1 MADTQ
6 QDSALKAAKEHT
18 QAYAKS
24 LWNIIN
30 RYRKEPAARDSTAKD
45 HDLQRFSYDSSLL
58 LRLLSVI
65 PYLLVA
71 LFALSFFWDFDGLS
85 YTLFNHSFYF
95 EGLLRILSVSGLIG
109 FLTNW
114 IAITMLFKPA
124 HKRPLLGHGLI
135 PAQKDRIAY
144 RLAQAVSE
152 DLINPEII
160 KRKIHESDIISR
172 YRKRS
177 TAYIRTIIDNP
188 AFRSDLKI
196 LLANYIKDMIANPE
210 IRTALAEKILVQIE
224 ESVRETSLERAALRA
239 YTFIKG
245 QKMQQM
251 VEDALIK
258 IPDSI
263 ETGLDRF
270 DTFLD
275 DLPDRLEANSEK
287 IEEIVTSL
295 LYKLINQLDVHALV
309 EDNLREYDEQRISD
323 IIKKATNEQLRYIQY
338 LGGILGVI
346 GGLVIWEPVFSVIT
360 LSVVAASIFLLD
372 SLMLKIAPEF

>member
-1 MADTQ
+1 MPDTR
-6 QDSALKAAKEHT
+6 QDSALQAAKEQT
-18 QAYAKS
+18 KAYAKN
-24 LWNIIN
+24 LWHIVN
-30 RYRKEPAARDSTAKD
+30 RYRKEPVAPRPDQEESSLEK
-45 HDLQRFSYDSSLL
+45 FSYDGSLL
-58 LRLLSVI
+58 MQLLTVI
-65 PYLLVA
+65 PYLLIA
-71 LFALSFFWDFDGLS
+71 LFGLSFFWDFNGLT
-85 YTLFNHSFYF
+85 YTAFNHSFYF

-124 HKRPLLGHGLI
+124 KKRPVLGHGLI

-177 TAYIRTIIDNP
+177 TEYIRTIIDNP

-196 LLANYIKDMIANPE
+196 LLVNYLKDMIANAE
-210 IRTALAEKILVQIE
+210 IRAALAEKILVQIE
-224 ESVRETSLERAALRA
+224 QSVEETSLERVALKA

-245 QKMQQM
+245 QKMQEI
-251 VEDALIK
+251 VEEALKK
-258 IPDSI
+258 IPESV

-270 DTFLD
+270 DIFLD
-275 DLPDRLEANSEK
+275 DLPKRLEANSEK
-287 IEEIVTSL
+287 IEEFVTSL

-323 IIKKATNEQLRYIQY
+323 IIKKATNEQLQYIQY

-346 GGLVIWEPVFSVIT
+346 GGLVIWEPLVSVIT
-360 LSVVAASIFLLD
+360 LALLAAFIFLLD
-372 SLMLKIAPEF
+372 HFLLKLSAKN